1 MSKKRKTVHYRAAGG
16 VVLDDEGKV
25 LLLDR
30 HVLRDGKSVFEVRLP
45 KGHIESG
52 ETPEEAAVRE
62 VCEESGYCDLQ
73 IVADLGERHVA
84 FAYKNKYVERDEHY
98 FLMRLTQPDRQAS
111 QPKSEHSEEALFSP
125 RWAASL
131 EEAEALLTY
140 EAEKAFVRRA
150 RQAKDA

>member
-16 VVLDDEGKV
+16 VVLDDDGKV
-25 LLLDR
+25 LLLERD
-30 HVLRDGKSVFEVRLP
+30 VSRDGKLVQEVRLP

-52 ETPEEAAVRE
+52 ETPEEAAMRE

-73 IVADLGERHVA
+73 IIADLGEGHVA
-84 FAYKNKYVERDEHY
+84 FEFKNKYVERDEYY
-98 FLMRLTQPDRQAS
+98 FLMKLTRPDRQAP

-125 RWAASL
+125 QWAASL
-131 EEAEALLTY
+131 EEAEQLLTY

-150 RQAKDA
+150 RQAKGA